1 MSWKL
6 CGQNQGLHRTEY
18 PLKMEVGGTE
28 RGVGWKGERGCTLRI
43 KSLRSTLMKLP
54 GGVRTHLQLEEIGA
68 LSDLITPKLRWKGYL
83 FCCSFPRNG
92 YK

>member
-28 RGVGWKGERGCTLRI
+28 RGVGWKGVPRTSSTGDTPTHGAIRAGPG
-43 KSLRSTLMKLP
+43 SLLLFP
-54 GGVRTHLQLEEIGA
+54 VA
-68 LSDLITPKLRWKGYL
+68 LTKAES
-83 FCCSFPRNG
+83 
-92 YK
+92 